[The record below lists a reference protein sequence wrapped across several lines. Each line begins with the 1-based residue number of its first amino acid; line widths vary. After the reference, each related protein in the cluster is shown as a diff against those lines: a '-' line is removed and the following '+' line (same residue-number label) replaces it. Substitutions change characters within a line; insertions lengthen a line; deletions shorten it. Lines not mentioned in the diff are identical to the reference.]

1 MERLRFDCN
10 CDLVIEMEEMRIGV
24 EEILQYARAILP
36 RDDLLLLIRGL
47 EEFVSTTEEVSP
59 ATEET
64 R

>member
-47 EEFVSTTEEVSP
+47 EDIVSVAEEVSP
-59 ATEET
+59 ATEGT

>member
-47 EEFVSTTEEVSP
+47 EDIVSVTEEVSP

>member
-47 EEFVSTTEEVSP
+47 EDIVSVAEEVSP

>member
-10 CDLVIEMEEMRIGV
+10 CDRVIEMEEMRIGV

-36 RDDLLLLIRGL
+36 RDDVLLLIRGL
-47 EEFVSTTEEVSP
+47 EEIVSAEEHALP
-59 ATEET
+59 ASQE